1 MANPKFRLGFREPD
15 IDTNRPFTDGTVT
28 IDGFDLECSN
38 FRGPEHIDAWDASF
52 GGLMTTKGK
61 DEHPYVSIP
70 AFPNRKFRLAYIFV
84 NSAAGIETP
93 KDLEGKRVAMFAW
106 DNTAAIWSRGALKHH
121 YGVDFTRI
129 NWFLPGADARS
140 WGPDITVEPLS
151 LGAGSRD
158 EALDELLVK
167 GEIDAVMGPNVLPSM
182 SRKDPR
188 LRRLFP
194 GYRTE
199 EQNYFTATGIFP
211 ISHVVSLNKDFV
223 DEHPNAP
230 VALLEAYRRARDVA
244 FDRIYGSDPE
254 IVTIS
259 WAADLMDEQRRV
271 MGENYW
277 AYNIEENARTL
288 EAMMRFAHEFGITPG
303 KLDYQSFFHPEA
315 AALAGL

>member
-1 MANPKFRLGFREPD
+1 MAKPKFRLGFREPD

-28 IDGFDLECSN
+28 VDGFDLEVSN

-84 NSAAGIETP
+84 NAAAGIHGP
-93 KDLEGKRVAMFAW
+93 KDIEGKRVAIFGW
-106 DNTAAIWSRGALKHH
+106 DNTAAIWSRGALMQH
-121 YGVDFTRI
+121 YGVDLSSIT
-129 NWFLPGADARS
+129 WFLPGTDARS
-140 WGPDITVEPLS
+140 WAPDITVEPLS
-151 LGAGSRD
+151 LGAGPKD
-158 EALDELLVK
+158 AALDELLVK
-167 GEIDAVMGPNVLPSM
+167 GEVDAVMGPNVLPSV

-188 LRRLFP
+188 TRRLFP
-194 GYRTE
+194 DYRTE
-199 EQNYFTATGIFP
+199 EQNYFKATGIFP
-211 ISHVVSLNKDFV
+211 ISHVVSLNKAFV
-223 DEHPNAP
+223 DKYPHAP

-259 WAADLMDEQRRV
+259 WAAAMIDEQRAV

-277 AYNIEENARTL
+277 AYNVEENAPTL
-288 EAMMRFAHEFGITPG
+288 EAMMGFAHQFGITPG
-303 KLDYQSFFHPEA
+303 KLDYESFFHAEA

>member
-28 IDGFDLECSN
+28 IDGFDLECSP

-61 DEHPYVSIP
+61 DDHPYVSIP

-84 NSAAGIETP
+84 NSAAGIDTP
-93 KDLEGKRVAMFAW
+93 KDLEGKRVAMFGW
-106 DNTAAIWSRGALKHH
+106 DNTAAIWSRGALAHH
-121 YGVDFTRI
+121 YGVDLARI
-129 NWFLPGADARS
+129 NWFLPGPDARS
-140 WGPDITVEPLS
+140 WGPDIKVEPLT
-151 LGAGSRD
+151 LAAGNKD
-158 EALDELLVK
+158 AALDELLVK
-167 GEIDAVMGPNVLPSM
+167 GEMDAVMGPNVLPSM

-194 GYRTE
+194 DYRSQ
-199 EQNYFTATGIFP
+199 EQNYFKATGIFP
-211 ISHVVSLNKDFV
+211 ISHVVSLNKTFV
-223 DEHPNAP
+223 DAYPHAP

-244 FDRIYGSDPE
+244 FDRIYGTDPE

-259 WAADLMDEQRRV
+259 WAADMMDEQRAV

-277 AYNIEENARTL
+277 AYNIGENGKTL
-288 EAMMRFAHEFGITPG
+288 EAMMQFAHEFGITPS

>member
-28 IDGFDLECSN
+28 IEGFDLECSD

-61 DEHPYVSIP
+61 GEHPFVSIP

-84 NSAAGIETP
+84 GKDSGIEKP
-93 KDLEGKRVAMFAW
+93 KDLEGKRVAIFAW
-106 DNTAAIWSRGALKHH
+106 DNTAAIWSRGALLNH
-121 YGVDFTRI
+121 YGVDFSSI
-129 NWFLPGADARS
+129 KWFLPGPDARS
-140 WGPDITVEPLS
+140 WSADVSVEPLA
-151 LGAGSRD
+151 LGPGPKD
-158 EALDELLVK
+158 EALDELLLRGDV
-167 GEIDAVMGPNVLPSM
+167 DAVLGPNVLPSV
-182 SRKDPR
+182 SRRDPR
-188 LRRLFP
+188 IRRLFP
-194 GYRTE
+194 DYRTE

-211 ISHVVSLNKDFV
+211 ISHVVSLNKEFV
-223 DEHPNAP
+223 DKHPHAP

-259 WAADLMDEQRRV
+259 WAAALMDEQRAV

-277 AYNIEENARTL
+277 AYNVEENARTL
-288 EAMMRFAHEFGITPG
+288 EAMMGFAHEFGVTPT
-303 KLDYQSFFHPEA
+303 KLDYESLFHPEA
-315 AALAGL
+315 FALSGL